1 MRLSLTLADGR
12 RARGERPTLTTIVG
26 FSKSSMVLESRFL
39 LRSAALEPF
48 VSWFSDVAEL
58 GVRIRDSGRVASRE
72 GALLAGSICRHTS
85 EAASMR

>member
-1 MRLSLTLADGR
+1 M
-12 RARGERPTLTTIVG
+12 TTIVG

-58 GVRIRDSGRVASRE
+58 GVRIPDPGRVASGE
-72 GALLAGSICRHTS
+72 GTVLAGSIWRRTS
-85 EAASMR
+85 EAASMS